1 MRKENE
7 VKNVNAV
14 QTENKR
20 KNARSGEN
28 EVRMNRQ
35 MGRQSI
41 VFTSRPVVLAAS
53 SVAGKKEGEGPL
65 GGFFDEVEQDPMF
78 GGKSWEDAES
88 RMMRRAAER
97 AIEKAGMVKDDI
109 RFLVGGDLLGQL
121 IATSFGIESLEI
133 PTLGVYGACSTMGES
148 LLVAASLADSGYAD
162 RVMAITSS
170 HFAGAEKQFRF
181 PLGYGNQ
188 RPQAATWTVTGSGA
202 VIVGSALYQDSIA
215 LQDMGSVNTG
225 MNQKKKAGQNETQ
238 SKRVYITAATVG
250 KIVDFGVKDSM
261 NMGACMAPAAA
272 DTIVRHLLDFGVEPT
287 HYDKIIT
294 GDLGYVGKDILVD
307 LILQRGWDIGPMHM
321 DCGIEIYDRE
331 TQDTHSGG
339 SGCGCSAVTL
349 TAYILRN
356 LWAGKWKRVLFVP
369 TGALLSTVSFNEGNS
384 VPGIAH
390 AVVLECE

>member
-1 MRKENE
+1 MRRE
-7 VKNVNAV
+7 VKDKNVV
-14 QTENKR
+14 QTEKKE
-20 KNARSGEN
+20 KNVASAGSKLREKK
-28 EVRMNRQ
+28 Q
-35 MGRQSI
+35 MGKQSI
-41 VFTSRPVVLAAS
+41 VFESKPVILAAA
-53 SVAGKKEGEGPL
+53 SVVGKKEGEGPL

-88 RMMRRAAER
+88 RMMKRAAEV

-109 RFLVGGDLLGQL
+109 RVLVGGDLLGQL

-202 VIVGSALYQDSIA
+202 VIVGSAMYHGQQPFNGTI
-215 LQDMGSVNTG
+215 LQNSKAEKRETITAD
-225 MNQKKKAGQNETQ
+225 KKRQ
-238 SKRVYITAATVG
+238 VYVTAATIG

-272 DTIVRHLLDFGVEPT
+272 DTIVRHLLDFGIEPT

-307 LILQRGWDIGPMHM
+307 LVLQKGYDIGGNHM
-321 DCGIEIYDRE
+321 DCGIEIFDRE

-349 TAYILRN
+349 AAYILRN
-356 LWAGKWKRVLFVP
+356 MHAGKWKRVLFVP
-369 TGALLSTVSFNEGNS
+369 TGALLSTVSFNEGQS

-390 AVVLECE
+390 AVVLETE

>member
-7 VKNVNAV
+7 M
-14 QTENKR
+14 QNK
-20 KNARSGEN
+20 
-28 EVRMNRQ
+28 Q
-35 MGRQSI
+35 MGKQSI
-41 VFTSRPVVLAAS
+41 VFSSRPMVLAAA
-53 SVAGKKEGEGPL
+53 SVVGKKEGEGPL

-97 AIEKAGMVKDDI
+97 VIEKAGMVKDDV

-121 IATSFGIESLEI
+121 IATSFGIEDLEI
-133 PTLGVYGACSTMGES
+133 PMLGVYGACSTMGES
-148 LLVAASLADSGYAD
+148 LLVAASMADAGFAD
-162 RVMAITSS
+162 RIMAITSS

-202 VIVGSALYQDSIA
+202 VIVGSALYQDA
-215 LQDMGSVNTG
+215 GFLQDKT
-225 MNQKKKAGQNETQ
+225 QN
-238 SKRVYITAATVG
+238 KRVYITGATVG

-272 DTIVRHLLDFGVEPT
+272 DTIVRNLLDFGVKPDY
-287 HYDKIIT
+287 YDKIIT

-307 LILQRGWDIGPMHM
+307 LILQKGYDIGGNHM
-321 DCGIEIYDRE
+321 DCGIVIYDRE

-349 TAYILRN
+349 AAYILRN
-356 LWAGKWKRVLFVP
+356 MQAGKWKRVLFVP

-390 AVVLECE
+390 AVVLEAE